1 MRDGDELVG
10 LGRTLLAAGASGLV
24 TAIRP
29 VPDLATALLM
39 GWFYDGLDP
48 AGQLGLAQVGTVLGQ
63 AQRQLRGASAADLV
77 ERGVHLVAAGGDQAV
92 LGCRTIAVAHRTAGE
107 MEAFVTWQRHLSRL
121 VEGQPLPA
129 GATSR
134 HVSTSARRTG
144 RSVRSP
150 DLPTG
155 SRSPCTARAGRNVGF
170 TSTADGPARATM
182 IGGSVATAYGL
193 RASSPT
199 KVW

>member
-134 HVSTSARRTG
+134 HVSTSAPAYRT
-144 RSVRSP
+144 VRP
-150 DLPTG
+150 F
-155 SRSPCTARAGRNVGF
+155 AGLADWVSF
-170 TSTADGPARATM
+170 TVYGAAPAGT
-182 IGGSVATAYGL
+182 
-193 RASSPT
+193 
-199 KVW
+199 